1 MPAGRYPRW
10 SLVAVMNRRA
20 AGGADSMLCSV
31 KNVVSAD
38 MMIYL
43 RIR

>member
-1 MPAGRYPRW
+1 
-10 SLVAVMNRRA
+10 MNRRA

-38 MMIYL
+38 MMIDL
-43 RIR
+43 PVR